1 MLRYLTAGE
10 SHGEALV
17 AFLSGMPA
25 GLKIDQTFVNRE
37 LWRRQ
42 QGYGRGGRMRI
53 ERDTAHILSG
63 VRHGHTIGSPIAM
76 SLANND
82 WQNWTE
88 SLPVAEGDPAKHKRV
103 ASPRPG
109 HADLAGALKYN
120 FPEARYVLERAS
132 ARESAARVA
141 LCAIAKLFL
150 HKLGIEVLSHVVT
163 TGAITLPDQVP
174 WEKIRALHG
183 REEVLLNCADPE
195 AEQRMKE
202 EVDKV
207 LKTGD
212 SLGGV
217 FEVVAHQVPPGL
229 GTYVQW
235 DERLDALLAAAV
247 MSLQAVKAVEI
258 GAGVAAAFA
267 PGSAVHDEIGYT
279 ASSGYTAFSR
289 TRNNAG
295 GIEGG
300 VSNGQEIR
308 VRGYLKPISTLR
320 RPLQSVD
327 FSTREP
333 VKAAYERSDVCV
345 VPAAGVA
352 AEAMVAL
359 TLARSALEKFG
370 GDSMIETLRSRHCL
384 RRRAAKAHRRHVR
397 VDVCRPRRRPRRP
410 ANRHRPPHR
419 CHRRHLQG
427 RSRRQTR
434 PYQSRNYSYRG
445 PPLPERRMPQHPR
458 FSRERISPQQS
469 HGSRPGRS
477 WQSL

>member
-1 MLRYLTAGE
+1 MLRYFTSGE

-17 AFLSGMPA
+17 AFLSGLPA
-25 GLKIDQTFVNRE
+25 GLPVDQAFVDRE

-42 QGYGRGGRMRI
+42 QGYGRGGRMKI
-53 ERDTAHILSG
+53 ETDKAHFLSG
-63 VRHGHTIGSPIAM
+63 VHHGKTIGSPIAVM
-76 SLANND
+76 LQNRD
-82 WQNWTE
+82 WENWKE
-88 SLPVAEGDPAKHKRV
+88 SLPVETGDPEKHKRV

-109 HADLAGALKYN
+109 HADLAGALKYD
-120 FPEARYVLERAS
+120 FTEARYVLERAS

-141 LCAIAKLFL
+141 IGALAKLL
-150 HKLGIEVLSHVVT
+150 LRELGIEVLSHVIAV
-163 TGAITLPDQVP
+163 GSVSIADREVA
-174 WEKIRALHG
+174 WEQIEPLARK
-183 REEVLLNCADPE
+183 EEVLLSCADAD
-195 AEQRMKE
+195 AETRMKE

-207 LKTGD
+207 LRTGD
-212 SLGGV
+212 SVGGV
-217 FEVVAHQVPPGL
+217 FEVVARNVPPGL

-258 GAGVAAAFA
+258 GSGIQAAHS
-267 PGSAVHDEIGYT
+267 PGSAVHDEIGYEREAGFAGFT
-279 ASSGYTAFSR
+279 R

-327 FSTREP
+327 FTTREA

-359 TLARSALEKFG
+359 TLARCALEKFG
-370 GDSMIETLRSRHCL
+370 GDSLKETE
-384 RRRAAKAHRRHVR
+384 
-397 VDVCRPRRRPRRP
+397 
-410 ANRHRPPHR
+410 
-419 CHRRHLQG
+419 
-427 RSRRQTR
+427 
-434 PYQSRNYSYRG
+434 RNFEGYLEQLKS
-445 PPLPERRMPQHPR
+445 
-458 FSRERISPQQS
+458 F
-469 HGSRPGRS
+469 
-477 WQSL
+477 

>member
-1 MLRYLTAGE
+1 MLRYFTAGE

-17 AFLSGMPA
+17 AFLSGLPA
-25 GLKIDQTFVNRE
+25 GIRIEQAFLDHE

-42 QGYGRGGRMRI
+42 QGYGRGGRMKI

-63 VRHGHTIGSPIAM
+63 VRQGKTIGSPVAI
-76 SLANND
+76 LLENKD
-82 WQNWTE
+82 WDNWQE

-103 ASPRPG
+103 GSPRPG

-141 LCAIAKLFL
+141 VGAVAKLFL
-150 HKLGIEVLSHVVT
+150 RELGIEVASHVTAVGGT
-163 TGAITLPDQVP
+163 SLGEKEIP
-174 WEKIRALHG
+174 WEQIRPLCD
-183 REEVLLNCADPE
+183 REEILLNCADPE

-212 SLGGV
+212 SVGGV
-217 FEVVAHQVPPGL
+217 FEVVAHKVPPGL
-229 GTYVQW
+229 GTYAQW
-235 DERLDALLAAAV
+235 DERLDALLAGAL

-258 GAGVAAAFA
+258 GTGVSAAAS
-267 PGSAVHDEIGYT
+267 PGSLVHDEIGYAVET
-279 ASSGYTAFSR
+279 GFSGF
-289 TRNNAG
+289 TRAHNNAG

-300 VSNGQEIR
+300 VSNGEDIR

-327 FSTREP
+327 FATREP

-352 AEAMVAL
+352 AEGMVAL
-359 TLARSALEKFG
+359 TLVRCALEKFG
-370 GDSMIETLRSRHCL
+370 GDSMTETLR
-384 RRRAAKAHRRHVR
+384 
-397 VDVCRPRRRPRRP
+397 
-410 ANRHRPPHR
+410 NF
-419 CHRRHLQG
+419 QG
-427 RSRRQTR
+427 YCQ
-434 PYQSRNYSYRG
+434 QLKNY
-445 PPLPERRMPQHPR
+445 
-458 FSRERISPQQS
+458 
-469 HGSRPGRS
+469 
-477 WQSL
+477 

>member
-1 MLRYLTAGE
+1 MLRYFTAGE

-17 AFLSGMPA
+17 AFVSGLPA
-25 GLKIDQTFVNRE
+25 GLKVDQAFLDRE

-42 QGYGRGGRMRI
+42 QGYGRGGRMKI

-63 VRHGHTIGSPIAM
+63 VRHGMTIGSPI
-76 SLANND
+76 SVQLENKD
-82 WQNWTE
+82 WKNWQE
-88 SLPVAEGDPAKHKRV
+88 ALPVGEGDAARHKRV

-141 LCAIAKLFL
+141 IGALAKTFL
-150 HKLGIEVLSHVVT
+150 HQLGLEVLSHVVAV
-163 TGAITLPDQVP
+163 GNAAMQLEVS
-174 WEKIRALHG
+174 WELIQELYKQ
-183 REEVLLNCADPE
+183 EEILLNCADPE
-195 AEQRMKE
+195 MQQRMKD

-212 SLGGV
+212 SVGGV
-217 FEVVAHQVPPGL
+217 FEVVAHGVPPGL
-229 GTYVQW
+229 GTYAQW

-258 GAGVAAAFA
+258 GAGVTAAAA
-267 PGSAVHDEIGYT
+267 RGSAVHDEIGYGEP
-279 ASSGYTAFSR
+279 ANFTAFTR

-300 VSNGQEIR
+300 VSNGEEIR

-327 FSTREP
+327 FATREA
-333 VKAAYERSDVCV
+333 VSAAYERSDVCV
-345 VPAAGVA
+345 VPAGGVA

-359 TLARSALEKFG
+359 TLARCALEKFG
-370 GDSMIETLRSRHCL
+370 GDSMGETLR
-384 RRRAAKAHRRHVR
+384 
-397 VDVCRPRRRPRRP
+397 
-410 ANRHRPPHR
+410 NF
-419 CHRRHLQG
+419 QG
-427 RSRRQTR
+427 YCQ
-434 PYQSRNYSYRG
+434 QLKSY
-445 PPLPERRMPQHPR
+445 
-458 FSRERISPQQS
+458 
-469 HGSRPGRS
+469 
-477 WQSL
+477 

>member
-1 MLRYLTAGE
+1 MLKFFTSGE

-17 AFLSGMPA
+17 AFLSGLPA
-25 GLKIDQTFVNRE
+25 GLAVDLDFVNHQ

-42 QGYGRGGRMRI
+42 QGYGRGGRMKI

-63 VRHGHTIGSPIAM
+63 VRHAKTIGSPI
-76 SLANND
+76 SVLLENRD
-82 WQNWTE
+82 WKNWQE
-88 SLPVAEGDPAKHKRV
+88 QLPVEAGDPILHKRV

-141 LCAIAKLFL
+141 VGALAKLFL
-150 HKLGIEVLSHVVT
+150 RALGIDVLSHVVAV
-163 TGAITLPDQVP
+163 GAAHVDREIP
-174 WEKIRALHG
+174 WPEIEASSSKP
-183 REEVLLNCADPE
+183 EVLLNCADRD
-195 AEQRMKE
+195 AEQSMKE

-207 LKTGD
+207 LRTGD
-212 SLGGV
+212 SVGGV
-217 FEVVAHQVPPGL
+217 FEVVAHNVPPGL
-229 GTYVQW
+229 GTYMQW
-235 DERLDALLAAAV
+235 DERLDAQVAAAL

-258 GAGVAAAFA
+258 GAGVTAAYA

-279 ASSGYTAFSR
+279 AQSGFTKFSR

-327 FSTREP
+327 FATREP

-352 AEAMVAL
+352 GEAMVAL
-359 TLARSALEKFG
+359 TLARCTLEKFG
-370 GDSMIETLRSRHCL
+370 GDSMAET
-384 RRRAAKAHRRHVR
+384 
-397 VDVCRPRRRPRRP
+397 CR
-410 ANRHRPPHR
+410 NFKGY
-419 CHRRHLQG
+419 LEQLK
-427 RSRRQTR
+427 
-434 PYQSRNYSYRG
+434 SY
-445 PPLPERRMPQHPR
+445 
-458 FSRERISPQQS
+458 
-469 HGSRPGRS
+469 
-477 WQSL
+477 

>member
-1 MLRYLTAGE
+1 MAARIVYNLPFMLRYFTAGE
-10 SHGEALV
+10 SHGEGLV

-25 GLKIDQTFVNRE
+25 GLRVNQAFVDRE

-42 QGYGRGGRMRI
+42 QGYGRGGRMKI
-53 ERDTAHILSG
+53 ERDTAHMLSG
-63 VRHGHTIGSPIAM
+63 VRHGITIGSPI
-76 SLANND
+76 SILLENKD
-82 WQNWTE
+82 WKNWQE
-88 SLPVAEGDPAKHKRV
+88 SLPVGEGDPAKHKRV

-120 FPEARYVLERAS
+120 FAEARYVLERAS

-141 LCAIAKLFL
+141 MGAIAKLFL
-150 HKLGIEVLSHVVT
+150 RELGMDVLSHVVT
-163 TGAITLPDQVP
+163 VGRVGSAKPVS
-174 WEKIRALHG
+174 WEKIRALHD
-183 REEVLLNCADPE
+183 RDEVLLNCADPE
-195 AEQRMKE
+195 IEQQMKE

-207 LKTGD
+207 LKSGD

-229 GTYVQW
+229 GTYAQW

-267 PGSAVHDEIGYT
+267 PGSTVHDEIGYR
-279 ASSGYTAFSR
+279 AKSGFTAFSR
-289 TRNNAG
+289 THNNAG

-300 VSNGQEIR
+300 VSNGEEIR

-320 RPLQSVD
+320 RPLESVD

-359 TLARSALEKFG
+359 TLARCALEKFG
-370 GDSMIETLRSRHCL
+370 GDSMTETLRNFRGYREQL
-384 RRRAAKAHRRHVR
+384 K
-397 VDVCRPRRRPRRP
+397 
-410 ANRHRPPHR
+410 
-419 CHRRHLQG
+419 
-427 RSRRQTR
+427 
-434 PYQSRNYSYRG
+434 NY
-445 PPLPERRMPQHPR
+445 
-458 FSRERISPQQS
+458 
-469 HGSRPGRS
+469 
-477 WQSL
+477 